1 MQVYTCQTF
10 RYMTQQKNS
19 WQIREGLDTNTIFK
33 MPPRI
38 KLIQWS
44 GPRVLT
50 ATPIYGPMVLNH
62 SIISLMNQ
70 NHLTQL
76 QRFGMHTPPS
86 GVCCSF
92 HILPVTL
99 SFSSFLSP
107 PEKKSA
113 MFRCIMR
120 PSWLSLTFR
129 WPSLTLRGVPS
140 HVSFLPFAP
149 TSRL

>member
-1 MQVYTCQTF
+1 MYTCKNF
-10 RYMTQQKNS
+10 RSITQKKNS
-19 WQIREGLDTNTIFK
+19 AQVREGLGTNTTLK

-50 ATPIYGPMVLNH
+50 VTSICGPMVLDH
-62 SIISLMNQ
+62 SIISLTNQ
-70 NHLTQL
+70 SHLIQL